1 MNRSTLCMPG
11 SQGHRVQKS
20 APYWPHV
27 TSFHVYSMWR
37 YYTCVTSVG
46 FEDSKCSI
54 RRLLQTSLRMSSFQN
69 IGLFNMSVAMLAI
82 HQDRRWFMGMVHLKG
97 HARPRARRLGAPPRG
112 GGIPKLAALG
122 LLPRPT
128 EVQPRAYTCMYM
140 YMHAHGHMH
149 GQAYGRWKGPRSPGS
164 RRRRAG
170 GSRNETGLGR
180 RPGSSSGYWFW
191 NWVKQKKSPVG
202 HTSTCTCTCLLL
214 LPCRLRVGS
223 FRVNEGSC
231 FSLVE
236 TSHGTQ
242 VHGNGA
248 SDGLCSQ

>member
-1 MNRSTLCMPG
+1 MGPHGLRRAQQPRQSAWGLACPRRALEWHPFGASPTIAAAPNPTSDEDGAQNTL
-11 SQGHRVQKS
+11 VQS
-20 APYWPHV
+20 
-27 TSFHVYSMWR
+27 
-37 YYTCVTSVG
+37 
-46 FEDSKCSI
+46 
-54 RRLLQTSLRMSSFQN
+54 
-69 IGLFNMSVAMLAI
+69 
-82 HQDRRWFMGMVHLKG
+82 
-97 HARPRARRLGAPPRG
+97 
-112 GGIPKLAALG
+112 
-122 LLPRPT
+122 
-128 EVQPRAYTCMYM
+128 RAYTCMYM

-149 GQAYGRWKGPRSPGS
+149 VQACGHWKGPRSPGS

-180 RPGSSSGYWFW
+180 RLGSSSGYWFW